1 LTLARHLTIL
11 LFASATFAALCQ
23 EATPPPEP
31 IVRKPAPAQ
40 TDTTTPHLTESHPV
54 PTVAPKPK
62 PTISPAAA
70 LAQLQSGPFNRTVI
84 VLDPAHGGGDSGSR
98 MNDQLVEKDV
108 TLALAFRLRSLL
120 SARGFTVIMTREDDA
135 ASSAPGT
142 PLSFDDRAGIA
153 NHARP
158 LACLLLHATASGT
171 GVHVYTSELSPAPGE
186 TVPTPWLTAQA
197 PWVTQSQALAKQ
209 VGTAFG
215 RAKVPAVV
223 SRASVRPLDSLTC
236 PALVLELAPSTTDA
250 ATLSDGS
257 YQQRVAEAL
266 ADSLVV
272 WKNQAQPPTRILPP
286 PSPPSAPPPEVKP

>member
-1 LTLARHLTIL
+1 MTFARHLTTL
-11 LFASATFAALCQ
+11 LLASASLSVLAQDT
-23 EATPPPEP
+23 TPAP
-31 IVRKPAPAQ
+31 IVRTAPAQ
-40 TDTTTPHLTESHPV
+40 TDTSTPHLTEAHPV
-54 PTVAPKPK
+54 TSTPVKPK

-70 LAQLQSGPFNRTVI
+70 LAQLQPGPFNRTVI
-84 VLDPAHGGGDSGSR
+84 VVDPAHGGGDTGSR

-120 SARGFTVIMTREDDA
+120 SARGFTVITTRDSDA
-135 ASSAPGT
+135 ASSTPGT

-171 GVHVYTSELSPAPGE
+171 GVHVYTSELSPTPGE
-186 TVPTPWLTAQA
+186 TVPAPWLTAQA
-197 PWVTQSQALAKQ
+197 PWVTQSQALATQ

-215 RAKVPAVV
+215 RAKVPTVV

-236 PALVLELAPSTTDA
+236 PALVLELAPSTTDPA
-250 ATLSDGS
+250 SLSDGG

-266 ADSLVV
+266 ANALLI
-272 WKNQAQPPTRILPP
+272 WKDQAQPPTRILPP
-286 PSPPSAPPPEVKP
+286 PPPPSAPPPEVKP